1 MVVMVEILVA
11 AVAIEAAG
19 LRHGGYGVMSLLP
32 WILFFFLRGILPW
45 ILTSSYRVKEA
56 PNDPLDVPYDL
67 KKV

>member
-32 WILFFFLRGILPW
+32 WILFFFAGD
-45 ILTSSYRVKEA
+45 S
-56 PNDPLDVPYDL
+56 PLDPHL
-67 KKV
+67 FI